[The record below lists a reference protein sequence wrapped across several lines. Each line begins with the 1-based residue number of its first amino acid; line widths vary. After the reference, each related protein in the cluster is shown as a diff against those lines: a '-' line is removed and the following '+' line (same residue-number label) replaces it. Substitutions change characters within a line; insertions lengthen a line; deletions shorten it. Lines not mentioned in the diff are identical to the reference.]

1 LRKNIPLYARWASV
15 LFILIALGFL
25 IVVGKQILC
34 PLVFSMMFSL
44 LLLPVGKFLEE
55 KFRFHRSAA
64 SMLSVLLMLAVFALV
79 LYLVGSQLA
88 DLLTDWPHL
97 KVQLNNS
104 FYELLNWVRANYH
117 VTESK
122 QLNLVHS
129 ATSKISDGG
138 GSAAISVTLLTA
150 SSILLFWVFVI
161 IDAFFLLFYRR
172 LLLQFLIAVFKKENA
187 IAVYEVVERVKF
199 IITKYITGLML
210 EMTVVSAICC
220 TVFLIGGL
228 KYALLLGL
236 ITGLFNI
243 IPYLGIATA
252 LLFSTL
258 ITLSTGVAAGK
269 VILVVATIIIMHL
282 ADSNVLLP
290 VIVGSQVR
298 INALITILG
307 VVLGE
312 MLWGIAG
319 MFLSI
324 PVIAI
329 LKIIFDRV
337 ESMQPWGLLLGD
349 EVLEEEVMETK
360 SFVVEELPA
369 EDTSPQI

>member
-161 IDAFFLLFYRR
+161 IDTFFLLFYRR

>member
-88 DLLTDWPHL
+88 DLLNDWPHL

-161 IDAFFLLFYRR
+161 IDTFFLLFYRR

-349 EVLEEEVMETK
+349 EVLEEEVMETR
-360 SFVVEELPA
+360 SFVEEELPA

>member
-161 IDAFFLLFYRR
+161 IDTFFLLFYRR

-290 VIVGSQVR
+290 LIVGSQVR

-360 SFVVEELPA
+360 SFVVEGLPA

>member
-1 LRKNIPLYARWASV
+1 MRKNIPLYTRWASV

-161 IDAFFLLFYRR
+161 IDTFFLLFYRR

>member
-1 LRKNIPLYARWASV
+1 MRKNIPLYARWASV

-161 IDAFFLLFYRR
+161 IDTFFLLFYRR

-360 SFVVEELPA
+360 SFVVEE
-369 EDTSPQI
+369 

>member
-1 LRKNIPLYARWASV
+1 MRKNIPLYTRWASV

-161 IDAFFLLFYRR
+161 IDTFFLLFYRR

-369 EDTSPQI
+369 EDPSPQI

>member
-1 LRKNIPLYARWASV
+1 MRKNIPFYARWASV

-161 IDAFFLLFYRR
+161 IDTFFLLFYRR

>member
-1 LRKNIPLYARWASV
+1 MRKNIPLYARWASV

-161 IDAFFLLFYRR
+161 IDTFFLLFYRR

>member
-1 LRKNIPLYARWASV
+1 LRKNIPLYTRWASV

-161 IDAFFLLFYRR
+161 IDTFFLLFYRR

-369 EDTSPQI
+369 EDPSPQI

>member
-1 LRKNIPLYARWASV
+1 MRKNIPLYARWASV

-64 SMLSVLLMLAVFALV
+64 SMLSVLLMLAVFAMV

-97 KVQLNNS
+97 KLQLNNS
-104 FYELLNWVRANYH
+104 FYELLDWVRANYH

-161 IDAFFLLFYRR
+161 IDTFFLLFYRR

>member
-1 LRKNIPLYARWASV
+1 MRKNIPLYARWASV

-161 IDAFFLLFYRR
+161 IDTFFLLFYRR

-290 VIVGSQVR
+290 LIVGSQVR

-360 SFVVEELPA
+360 SFVVEGLPA

>member
-1 LRKNIPLYARWASV
+1 MRKNIPLYARWASV

>member
-1 LRKNIPLYARWASV
+1 LRKNIPFYARWASV

-161 IDAFFLLFYRR
+161 IDTFFLLFYRR